1 MIQSSKHIESVG
13 GFGSGSFINYSLFM
27 HMLSH
32 NGSEG
37 WHFINILLH
46 PKTIVDSIN
55 NL

>member
-13 GFGSGSFINYSLFM
+13 GFGSGSFIKYSLFI
-27 HMLSH
+27 HMLH

-37 WHFINILLH
+37 WHFLNILLH